1 MPLNYVKSLKGP
13 FEQGDYVAIGG
24 VSPEN
29 FKEFLAAGYLDRPKV
44 TRMQCS
50 GQPFFLRTGKEAAA
64 KRDWNACAAA
74 VLKITE
80 GLKKERCL

>member
-1 MPLNYVKSLKGP
+1 MKLFPAGSMPLNYVKSLKGP

-29 FKEFLAAGYLDRPKV
+29 FKEFLAAGYLGVGMASNLVPN
-44 TRMQCS
+44 
-50 GQPFFLRTGKEAAA
+50 EAAA
-64 KRDWNACAAA
+64 KGDWNACAAA

-80 GLKKERCL
+80 GLKKEQCL